1 MDSHLNTAMQPDR
14 RQCLAFLTTSLAGL
28 VAMSRGAAA
37 QARATVSQ
45 ATVSQT
51 TLPAVATFSI
61 LADFIR
67 QIAGERLALTTLVT
81 AGADAHVYSPT
92 PADAR
97 ALAAARLVF
106 VNGLGFEGWV
116 NRLIRSSGTKATV
129 VTATKGIT
137 ALKAEQADHAHE
149 GHSHGGNDPHAWLS
163 VENAKIYISNILAA
177 LLEADPAGKDI
188 FEANAK
194 AYGAKLDA
202 LEAEMR
208 AALARIATD
217 RRKII
222 TSHDSFRYFEKAYG
236 IAFVSPRGISTSA
249 EPSAQAVGRII
260 RQIKAEKIPAIFL
273 ENITDGRL
281 MKRIADETGAR
292 IGGTLY
298 SDALTPPGGPASTY
312 IDMMQHNVRQI
323 VGALVTA

>member
-1 MDSHLNTAMQPDR
+1 MRSHLITNTSLDR
-14 RQCLAFLTTSLAGL
+14 RQCLAFSAASLAGL
-28 VAMSRGAAA
+28 VIAGHGAAA
-37 QARATVSQ
+37 QT
-45 ATVSQT
+45 QT
-51 TLPAVATFSI
+51 MLPAVATFSI
-61 LADFIR
+61 LADFVK
-67 QIAGERLALTTLVT
+67 QIAGERLALTTLVS

-97 ALAAARLVF
+97 ALAAAKLVF

-129 VTATKGIT
+129 VTATTGIT
-137 ALKAEQADHAHE
+137 ALKADQADAHA
-149 GHSHGGNDPHAWLS
+149 GHNHAENDPHAWHS
-163 VENAKIYISNILAA
+163 VANARIYAANVLAA
-177 LLEADPAGKDI
+177 LAAADPAGKDI

-194 AYGAKLDA
+194 AYAMQLDT
-202 LEAEMR
+202 LEAEIR
-208 AALARIATD
+208 AAIARVATEK
-217 RRKII
+217 RKVI

-236 IAFVSPRGISTSA
+236 IEFISPRGVSTSA

-260 RQIKAEKIPAIFL
+260 RQIKAEKIPAVFL

-312 IDMMQHNVRQI
+312 VAMMQHNVREI
-323 VGALVTA
+323 VSALVVA

>member
-1 MDSHLNTAMQPDR
+1 MVSHLNTNLQLDR
-14 RQCLAFLTTSLAGL
+14 RQCLAVSAASLAGL
-28 VAMSRGAAA
+28 MITGRTSAALA
-37 QARATVSQ
+37 QSA
-45 ATVSQT
+45 
-51 TLPAVATFSI
+51 LPAVATFSI
-61 LADFIR
+61 LADFVK
-67 QIAGERLALTTLVT
+67 QIAGERLALTTLVS

-116 NRLIRSSGTKATV
+116 SRLIRSSGTKATV
-129 VTATKGIT
+129 VTATNGVT
-137 ALKAEQADHAHE
+137 ALKTEQADQGHA
-149 GHSHGGNDPHAWLS
+149 GHSHGENDPHAWLS
-163 VENAKIYISNILAA
+163 VANAKVYAANILAA
-177 LLEADPAGKDI
+177 LLVADPAGKDI

-194 AYGAKLDA
+194 AYGAQLDA
-202 LEAEMR
+202 LDADIR
-208 AALARIATD
+208 VSLARVSPEK
-217 RRKII
+217 RKVI

-236 IAFVSPRGISTSA
+236 IAFISPRGVSTSA

-260 RQIKAEKIPAIFL
+260 RQIRAEKIPAVFL

-312 IDMMQHNVRQI
+312 VAMMQHNVREI
-323 VGALVTA
+323 VSALVVA

>member
-1 MDSHLNTAMQPDR
+1 MVSHLNTNMQLDR
-14 RQCLAFLTTSLAGL
+14 RQCLAVSAASLAGL
-28 VAMSRGAAA
+28 MITGRTSAALA
-37 QARATVSQ
+37 QSA
-45 ATVSQT
+45 
-51 TLPAVATFSI
+51 LPAVATFSI
-61 LADFIR
+61 LADFVK
-67 QIAGERLALTTLVT
+67 QIAGERLALTTLVS

-116 NRLIRSSGTKATV
+116 SRLIRSSGTKATV
-129 VTATKGIT
+129 VTATNGVT
-137 ALKAEQADHAHE
+137 ALKTEQADQGHA
-149 GHSHGGNDPHAWLS
+149 GHSHGENDPHAWLS
-163 VENAKIYISNILAA
+163 IANAKVYAANILAA
-177 LLEADPAGKDI
+177 LLVADPAGKDI

-194 AYGAKLDA
+194 AYGAQLDA
-202 LEAEMR
+202 LDADIR
-208 AALARIATD
+208 VSLARVSPEK
-217 RRKII
+217 RKVI

-236 IAFVSPRGISTSA
+236 IEFISPRGVSTSA

-260 RQIKAEKIPAIFL
+260 RQIKAEKIPAVFL

-312 IDMMQHNVRQI
+312 IAMMQHNVRQI
-323 VGALVTA
+323 LGALVTA

>member
-1 MDSHLNTAMQPDR
+1 MEHHLNTAIRPDR
-14 RQCLAFLTTSLAGL
+14 RQCLAFLTMSLAGL
-28 VAMSRGAAA
+28 VAMPRGAAA
-37 QARATVSQ
+37 QAQ
-45 ATVSQT
+45 A

-61 LADFIR
+61 LADFVR

-92 PADAR
+92 PGDAR

-137 ALKAEQADHAHE
+137 ALKAEQADHGSA
-149 GHSHGGNDPHAWLS
+149 GHNHGGNDPHAWQS
-163 VENAKIYISNILAA
+163 VTNARIYVANILAA
-177 LLEADPAGKDI
+177 LTEADPAGKSI

-194 AYGAKLDA
+194 NYGSQLDA
-202 LEAEMR
+202 LELEIR
-208 AALARIATD
+208 SALARVAVD
-217 RRKII
+217 RRKVI
-222 TSHDSFRYFEKAYG
+222 TSHDAFQYFEKAYG
-236 IAFVSPRGISTSA
+236 IEFISPRGVSTSA

-260 RQIKAEKIPAIFL
+260 RQIRAEKIPAVFL

-312 IDMMQHNVRQI
+312 ITMMQHNVRQI

>member
-1 MDSHLNTAMQPDR
+1 MVSHLNTNMQLDR
-14 RQCLAFLTTSLAGL
+14 RQCLAMSAASLTGLMITGRTSAALAQS
-28 VAMSRGAAA
+28 A
-37 QARATVSQ
+37 
-45 ATVSQT
+45 
-51 TLPAVATFSI
+51 LPAVATFSI
-61 LADFIR
+61 LADFVK
-67 QIAGERLALTTLVT
+67 QIAGERLALTTLVS

-116 NRLIRSSGTKATV
+116 SRLIRSSGTKATV
-129 VTATKGIT
+129 VTATNGVT
-137 ALKAEQADHAHE
+137 ALKTEQADQGHA
-149 GHSHGGNDPHAWLS
+149 GHSHGENDPHAWLS
-163 VENAKIYISNILAA
+163 VANAKVYAANILAA
-177 LLEADPAGKDI
+177 LLVADPAGKDI

-194 AYGAKLDA
+194 AYGAQLDA
-202 LEAEMR
+202 LDADIR
-208 AALARIATD
+208 VSLARVSPEK
-217 RRKII
+217 RKVI

-236 IAFVSPRGISTSA
+236 IAFISPRGVSTSA

-260 RQIKAEKIPAIFL
+260 RQIRAEKIPAVFL

-312 IDMMQHNVRQI
+312 VAMMQHNVREI
-323 VGALVTA
+323 VSALVVA